1 MEQLIEDW
9 DYLLNDDS
17 EIAHQIKEL
26 VNDASDHYI
35 HDFWTETPTETL
47 ASVDGDFLLELK
59 PLLVQ
64 YSGEPMDNA
73 KFFSAINEDAGYEY
87 VTNPDEQK
95 VVRTRDSIQSFL
107 DNHEFHDVAETS
119 HGKIW
124 KFFVGS
130 HELLIQSEG
139 EFRYCWTD

>member
-64 YSGEPMDNA
+64 YSGEPMD
-73 KFFSAINEDAGYEY
+73 KPVKLLQTSACSATGEY
-87 VTNPDEQK
+87 QPEV
-95 VVRTRDSIQSFL
+95 
-107 DNHEFHDVAETS
+107 
-119 HGKIW
+119 
-124 KFFVGS
+124 
-130 HELLIQSEG
+130 
-139 EFRYCWTD
+139 C